1 MLDDTVG
8 GSLISKSAED
18 AITIIRQMT
27 LSDQQGQHSKNQFHK
42 KNGII
47 EINTNDV
54 SLAQNKFLTQTV
66 DKLTKQLL
74 ELLH

>member
-1 MLDDTVG
+1 M
-8 GSLISKSAED
+8 A
-18 AITIIRQMT
+18 

-66 DKLTKQLL
+66 DKLTKQLS